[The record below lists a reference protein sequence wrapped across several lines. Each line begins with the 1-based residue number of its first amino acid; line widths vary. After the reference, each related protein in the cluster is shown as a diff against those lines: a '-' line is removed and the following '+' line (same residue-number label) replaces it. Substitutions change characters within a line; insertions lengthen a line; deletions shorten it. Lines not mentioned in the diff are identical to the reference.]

1 MKIDQENQ
9 IIYVRQS
16 WLGDMAICPERARLG
31 QVKPEFRTGSD
42 ATIIGTA
49 VHAGIEQVLK
59 GETSEFVDMLE
70 FVNNEYETLQ
80 NTNYTITNIEQDKIP
95 SYLEAMS
102 LAFYNDILP
111 HVKLGGTPE
120 MFFRVPLGI
129 KVEGYDI
136 HLEGTMDYV
145 DPDGDIWDWKTAKRI
160 YNQKEKQKSAIQ
172 PTVYATAVRNLGLS
186 ENPTFSYGVMVR
198 QETPKAQILSVTRGT
213 EHAKWLQHYVKGAVT
228 TALKSGYQNEWI
240 MNDSSALCSSQ
251 WCSYWSVC
259 KGAFNLE

>member
-186 ENPTFSYGVMVR
+186 ENPTFNYGVMVR